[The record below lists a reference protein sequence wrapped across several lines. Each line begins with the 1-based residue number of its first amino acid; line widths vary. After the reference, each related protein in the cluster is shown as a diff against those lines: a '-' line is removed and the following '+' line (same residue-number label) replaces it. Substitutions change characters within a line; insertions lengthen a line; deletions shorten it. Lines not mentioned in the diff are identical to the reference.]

1 LLGEIGVSGH
11 CFLLEKLKWVELPGF
26 ATKAAFGGHGS
37 MILVMQE
44 VLSKTDD
51 PKVALRDQEFYELRL
66 YDSDVAGDPVYCVG
80 EVRARWDDEAGHIVW
95 DEEQVQAFMT
105 HQEAKQQ
112 YAARRVALVQKGY
125 IYSDMDLF

>member
-1 LLGEIGVSGH
+1 
-11 CFLLEKLKWVELPGF
+11 
-26 ATKAAFGGHGS
+26 

-66 YDSDVAGDPVYCVG
+66 YDSDVAGEPVYCLR
-80 EVRARWDDEAGHIVW
+80 EARARWDDEAGHIVW